1 LKKFFKI
8 SSYILIGILILVI
21 SLLTFGYFM
30 SKKRFKDDNQLAKRL
45 ENFESTNAKEYM
57 EYSIRFNKAGNFE
70 EGFKYLNKAV
80 EIDPK
85 SHLGYRGWIRLRKLR
100 DYNNALLDFKRL
112 DSLTPNFNDA
122 PWGEDINFLRGECF
136 YGKKDYKK
144 AIHYFLSSIENQG
157 KEWADVQSFV
167 YLWLCELQL
176 ENYDDAIKNFKTG
189 LKQSKYIPEAYFGI
203 AKAYKNLGNLE
214 KAKENILLAEKYM
227 NYKRDDIY
235 NEFLNDIYIFQRLS
249 ILSKT

>member
-1 LKKFFKI
+1 
-8 SSYILIGILILVI
+8 
-21 SLLTFGYFM
+21 M

-45 ENFESTNAKEYM
+45 ENFESTNSKKYM

-85 SHLGYRGWIRLRKLR
+85 AHLGYRGWIRLRKLR
-100 DYNNALLDFKRL
+100 DYNNALLDFDRL

-122 PWGEDINFLRGECF
+122 PWGEDINFLRGECY
-136 YGKKDYKK
+136 YGKKDYNK
-144 AIHYFLSSIENQG
+144 AKQYFLSSIKNQG

-167 YLWLCELQL
+167 YVGLCELQL
-176 ENYDDAIKNFKTG
+176 KNYENAIRSFEAG
-189 LKQSKYIPEAYFGI
+189 LEQSKYVPEAYFGI
-203 AKAYKNLGNLE
+203 AKAYKNIGNPE
-214 KAKENILLAEKYM
+214 KAKESIILAEKYI

-235 NEFLNDIYIFQRLS
+235 NEFLNEIYVSEIIDFKHKLGP
-249 ILSKT
+249 